1 MRTFLVSIL
10 IAALL
15 LGGGLLFNSGMN
27 RVSGELAAQNSEALK
42 SITAGDF
49 VLASTLAEQ
58 MNDYITKKY
67 TLLATV
73 VDHNIIDDIEL
84 CVSELT
90 GYTEK
95 EDATEARVRCLRLGK
110 LIRRLR
116 TNYNVTL
123 QNIL

>member
-1 MRTFLVSIL
+1 MKTFLASIL
-10 IAALL
+10 IAAVL
-15 LGGGLLFNSGMN
+15 LGGGFLFNSAMN
-27 RVSGELAAQNSEALK
+27 RVSEELAAQNSETLK

-49 VLASTLAEQ
+49 VLASALSEQ
-58 MNDYITKKY
+58 MNDYINKKY
-67 TLLATV
+67 TLLATI

-90 GYTEK
+90 GYTER
-95 EDATEARVRCLRLGK
+95 EDGIEAQVRCLRLGK
-110 LIRRLR
+110 LIRHLR